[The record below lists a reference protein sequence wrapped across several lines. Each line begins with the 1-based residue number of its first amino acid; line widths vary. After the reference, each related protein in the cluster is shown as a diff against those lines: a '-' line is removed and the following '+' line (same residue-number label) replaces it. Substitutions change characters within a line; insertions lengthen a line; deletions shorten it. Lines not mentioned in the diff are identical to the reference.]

1 MPRIEFSRYTKVQE
15 RMEKEEEAFSWAF
28 RLITFIKR
36 TTGGTFRFTRPI
48 SVSSSPRVLVCCRY
62 RAAVIWSVQLL
73 SAERIERSND
83 REQRYKARERRK
95 RSGIPLVWTWRNKKR
110 REGTGKRGGGKKKKK
125 EKNYIRPVSSGK
137 GEKERKRR
145 SRSREEEDSRKQLGK
160 EDNISLDQSSKLWR
174 PGSTASC
181 PLVLEIDHLRIRRAY
196 PTSFSHVVL
205 KLDEQLRAL
214 PHIASW
220 KIVRF
225 FP

>member
-1 MPRIEFSRYTKVQE
+1 M
-15 RMEKEEEAFSWAF
+15 
-28 RLITFIKR
+28 
-36 TTGGTFRFTRPI
+36 FRFTGPI

-95 RSGIPLVWTWRNKKR
+95 RSGIPLVEKREAEGRNRKTRRRKKK
-110 REGTGKRGGGKKKKK
+110 GKRKKL
-125 EKNYIRPVSSGK
+125 YTAGSSGR
-137 GEKERKRR
+137 ERG

-181 PLVLEIDHLRIRRAY
+181 PPVLEIDHLRIRRAY

-220 KIVRF
+220 KIAPF
-225 FP
+225 FRQGYYVFNGTASFDVSFSYDDPTPLEY